1 VSDDRTDLIAAGLA
15 VSYGA
20 LALVLDAV
28 IATGALVAQL
38 LDALSVPKQAVF
50 GPDSAPATAAP
61 TAEPVELPAAGA
73 TALATG
79 LPLAFHNVHQLRQLA
94 RHTGLPRWWSA
105 DRKTCLTALGALA

>member
-1 VSDDRTDLIAAGLA
+1 VSEDRTDLITAALA

-20 LALVLDAV
+20 LALVIDAV

-38 LDALSVPKQAVF
+38 LDVIAGHT
-50 GPDSAPATAAP
+50 GPRGPRATAVRGGIP
-61 TAEPVELPAAGA
+61 SAGA
-73 TALATG
+73 TALTTG

-105 DRKTCLTALGALA
+105 NRSQCLAALAGGAA

>member
-1 VSDDRTDLIAAGLA
+1 MSDDRTDLITAGLA

-38 LDALSVPKQAVF
+38 LDALSGAKTSPLAT
-50 GPDSAPATAAP
+50 DSPPARAMA
-61 TAEPVELPAAGA
+61 TAEPVEPPAVVA
-73 TALATG
+73 ATG

-105 DRKTCLTALGALA
+105 NRKTCLTALGALA